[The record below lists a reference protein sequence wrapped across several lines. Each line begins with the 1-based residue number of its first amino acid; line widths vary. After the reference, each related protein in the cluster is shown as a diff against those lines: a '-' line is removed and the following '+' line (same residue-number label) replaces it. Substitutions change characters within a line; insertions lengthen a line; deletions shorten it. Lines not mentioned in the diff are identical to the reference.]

1 MAFVALE
8 MHRPIVEVRL
18 PILHALRQTST
29 TITVMEELQEISSDG
44 TRMYRPKGSAGR
56 DPGVCS
62 VDIRE
67 IYSQSAASPAIRVPA
82 RSRNIP
88 VSRVKCAATKRTVIV
103 ASPVLLV
110 SSTGSVVTTA
120 VLTAVEGAR
129 AVAVRRA

>member
-29 TITVMEELQEISSDG
+29 
-44 TRMYRPKGSAGR
+44 KGSAGR